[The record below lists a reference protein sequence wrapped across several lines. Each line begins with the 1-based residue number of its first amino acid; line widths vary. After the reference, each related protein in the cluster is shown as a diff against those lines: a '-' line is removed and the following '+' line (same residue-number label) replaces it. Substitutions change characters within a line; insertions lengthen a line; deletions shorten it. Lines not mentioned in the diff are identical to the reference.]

1 MFRNL
6 KNMAAGAIVGA
17 AVSAMI
23 FPQLDRKHQ
32 KSIKRLSKRACHMA
46 GDTYDTLMDYMR

>member
-17 AVSAMI
+17 VVSAMI

-32 KSIKRLSKRACHMA
+32 KSIKRLSKRAYNMA